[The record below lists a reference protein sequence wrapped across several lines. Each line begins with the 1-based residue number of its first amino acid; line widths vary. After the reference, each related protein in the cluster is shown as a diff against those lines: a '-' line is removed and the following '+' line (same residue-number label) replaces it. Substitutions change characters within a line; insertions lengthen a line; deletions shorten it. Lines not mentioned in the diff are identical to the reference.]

1 MEISEE
7 ILYILF
13 GLAYFLYGLWKNL
26 RKKPV
31 TREEEGAEE
40 SEPQAEARRPG
51 REQVS
56 DPFDERIGR
65 PRPANQ
71 VPSSFEELLEEFE
84 GASEEA
90 NRKAEQ
96 KVRKVQEVDDEYE
109 PVAGSAE
116 SIRSE
121 EEAAKRIRETEMRK
135 TLQDKASAAAR
146 AEVTDQE
153 LSRKRDQL
161 LKGEE
166 VVATEEKRFKAY
178 RRKNKRSR
186 EILKILRNPES
197 LKNTIVA
204 TEILRRRHF

>member
-31 TREEEGAEE
+31 IREEEGPEE
-40 SEPQAEARRPG
+40 TAPQAEARGSR

-56 DPFDERIGR
+56 DPFDERVGR
-65 PRPANQ
+65 PRPVNQ
-71 VPSSFEELLEEFE
+71 SPSSFEELLEEFE

-96 KVRKVQEVDDEYE
+96 KVRKVQEVDDEFE

-116 SIRSE
+116 SVRSE
-121 EEAAKRIRETEMRK
+121 EEAAQRIRETEMRK

-153 LSRKRDQL
+153 LSRTRDQR

-166 VVATEEKRFKAY
+166 VVAEEEKRFKAY
-178 RRKNKRSR
+178 RKKNKRNR
-186 EILKILRNPES
+186 EILKILQNPES

-204 TEILRRRHF
+204 TEILRRKYF

>member
-31 TREEEGAEE
+31 IREEEGPEE
-40 SEPQAEARRPG
+40 TAPQAETRGAR

-56 DPFDERIGR
+56 DPFDERVGR
-65 PRPANQ
+65 PRPAKQ
-71 VPSSFEELLEEFE
+71 FPSSFEELLEEFE

-90 NRKAEQ
+90 KRKAEQ
-96 KVRKVQEVDDEYE
+96 KVRKVQEVDDEFE

-121 EEAAKRIRETEMRK
+121 EEAAQRIRETEMRK
-135 TLQDKASAAAR
+135 TLQDNASAAAR

-153 LSRKRDQL
+153 LSRNRDKL

-166 VVATEEKRFKAY
+166 VVAEEEKRFKAY
-178 RRKNKRSR
+178 QKKNRRNR
-186 EILKILRNPES
+186 EILNILRNPES

-204 TEILRRRHF
+204 TEILKRKYF